1 MKQETGYER
10 DCNYAI
16 QINDK
21 IATRGW
27 YNLVVSIRDVSLW
40 TKGLAPNRHWRLK
53 HVKEYFGIKGNAHK
67 ILDQLQDMKAEYDT
81 GKTNLTKLTQ

>member
-1 MKQETGYER
+1 MKQQTAYER

-21 IATRGW
+21 LESRGW
-27 YNLVVSIRDVSLW
+27 YNLVVSIRDVGLW

-67 ILDQLQDMKAEYDT
+67 ILEQLNEMKAEYDK